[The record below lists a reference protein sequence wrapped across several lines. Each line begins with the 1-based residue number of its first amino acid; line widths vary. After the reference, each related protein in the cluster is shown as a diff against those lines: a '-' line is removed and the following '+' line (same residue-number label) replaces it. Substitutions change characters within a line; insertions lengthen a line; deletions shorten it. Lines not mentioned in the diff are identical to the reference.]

1 MNALCIDDQGALP
14 IDLDAASQLVTTF
27 LKWKNV
33 QWDEVIIC
41 FVTKESISKLHA
53 YHFDDPTPTDC
64 ITFPIDSPKEEGEGP
79 RILGEVF
86 VCPEVAIEYTQK
98 EGGNPY
104 EEVSLY
110 VIHGLL
116 HLLGFDDIEKEDR
129 EEMRREEKSAIEYLK
144 KNKVMLHD

>member
-1 MNALCIDDQGALP
+1 MNALCIDDQEALP

-27 LKWKNV
+27 LKWRNV
-33 QWDEVIIC
+33 QCNEVTIC
-41 FVTKESISKLHA
+41 FVTKKSISKLHA
-53 YHFDDPTPTDC
+53 DHFDDPTPTDC
-64 ITFPIDSPKEEGEGP
+64 ITFPIDSPEEGGEGP

-98 EGGNPY
+98 EGGDPY

-129 EEMRREEKSAIEYLK
+129 EEMRREEKSAIDYLK

>member
-1 MNALCIDDQGALP
+1 MNALCIDDQKALS
-14 IDLDAASQLVTTF
+14 INLVDASQLVTTF

-33 QWDEVIIC
+33 QCDEVTIN
-41 FVTKESISKLHA
+41 FVTKEVITRLHA
-53 YHFDDPTPTDC
+53 DHFDDPTPTDC
-64 ITFPIDSPKEEGEGP
+64 ITFPIDSPEEDGEGLH
-79 RILGEVF
+79 ILGEVF
-86 VCPEVAIEYTQK
+86 VCPEVAIEYTQQ
-98 EGGNPY
+98 EGGDPY

-129 EEMRREEKSAIEYLK
+129 EEMRREEKSAIDYLK